1 MVNMVRF
8 YNNQRCVY
16 KQYVPT
22 LGCPKLIW
30 VRNFEKLLICSCA
43 APMPLVETV
52 IHAKF
57 QEDLKIFRGRA
68 RSPLFPIEKQ
78 WKEEKALLQ

>member
-1 MVNMVRF
+1 
-8 YNNQRCVY
+8 
-16 KQYVPT
+16 
-22 LGCPKLIW
+22 
-30 VRNFEKLLICSCA
+30 
-43 APMPLVETV
+43 MPLVETV

-78 WKEEKALLQ
+78 WKEEKALLQQEFCINKRNSLFFRSLLALYSMLKYFGAG